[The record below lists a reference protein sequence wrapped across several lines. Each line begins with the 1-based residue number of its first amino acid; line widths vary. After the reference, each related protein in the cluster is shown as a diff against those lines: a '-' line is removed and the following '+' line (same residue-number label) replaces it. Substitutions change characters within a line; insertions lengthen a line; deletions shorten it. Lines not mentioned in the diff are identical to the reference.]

1 MIIKIIKILKLY
13 SNLNKKTYDL
23 KNAKKIWT
31 KVTTSKIS
39 RNEAEKLHKE
49 LTQKDAD
56 ALEREKSNSIKKH
69 NILKILHNIDAI
81 FTGAYFHHREVPK
94 KTIVERSIA
103 KRVQLTRGRI
113 AEIEEEKSINDKL
126 FKEYFTNYQSPSD
139 MYKKLCETEAERN
152 EDRVYLIKEVLNR
165 LKIVIENV
173 SKNKTL
179 MVEENNKII
188 NIVERI
194 IYFNQQ
200 DQSGQGLKILTPNQT
215 LSRLPITLAQLK
227 AENNSE
233 KLKNE
238 IRQLLYSL

>member
-1 MIIKIIKILKLY
+1 M
-13 SNLNKKTYDL
+13 
-23 KNAKKIWT
+23 
-31 KVTTSKIS
+31 
-39 RNEAEKLHKE
+39 
-49 LTQKDAD
+49 
-56 ALEREKSNSIKKH
+56 
-69 NILKILHNIDAI
+69 
-81 FTGAYFHHREVPK
+81 PK

-139 MYKKLCETEAERN
+139 MYKKSCETEAERN

-227 AENNSE
+227 A
-233 KLKNE
+233 
-238 IRQLLYSL
+238 